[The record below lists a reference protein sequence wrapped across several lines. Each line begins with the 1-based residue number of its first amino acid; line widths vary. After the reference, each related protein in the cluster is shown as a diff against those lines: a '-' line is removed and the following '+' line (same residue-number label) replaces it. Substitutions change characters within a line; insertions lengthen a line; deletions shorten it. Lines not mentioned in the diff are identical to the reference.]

1 MEKYK
6 KFFSGMIFT
15 FGDNLEISK
24 YKLIFPKVYSLNWTW
39 EMFMIKD
46 VTEDINAEEI
56 IGTFYEN

>member
-6 KFFSGMIFT
+6 EFFSGMIFT

-24 YKLIFPKVYSLNWTW
+24 YKLIFPKGYSLNWTW